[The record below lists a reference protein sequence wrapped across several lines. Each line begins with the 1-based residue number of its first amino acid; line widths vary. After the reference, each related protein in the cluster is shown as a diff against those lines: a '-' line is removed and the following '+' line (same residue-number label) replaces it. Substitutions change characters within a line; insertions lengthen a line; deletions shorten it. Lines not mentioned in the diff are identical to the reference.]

1 MHNFIK
7 KYNNFILNEDVNSTL
22 IDAKKKVNDQLQLI
36 RDEMQN
42 EKAQTETPAKVAS
55 LKKQASL
62 YAALP
67 ALLNSLATSMENKE
81 KSGDQTKIY

>member
-1 MHNFIK
+1 MHNYIK
-7 KYNNFILNEDVNSTL
+7 KYSNFVLNEDVNSAL

-67 ALLNSLATSMENKE
+67 ALLNTLATSMENKE